1 MRVGDAF
8 GSLGR
13 AAALGCERGR
23 MRRVAG
29 RVLLGAAMA
38 LVVVGFV
45 ASGGRARASKTN
57 RAAGAE
63 LFREKG
69 CEHCHGADGAGT
81 EKGPSLATVGK
92 RMKKDEIERQIR
104 EGGKQMPAFGDVLN
118 EDEMRKLVDYLAHK
132 KKAPKAVSGGV
143 A

>member
-1 MRVGDAF
+1 MRVSMGCD
-8 GSLGR
+8 SLGK
-13 AAALGCERGR
+13 AAALECTR

-38 LVVVGFV
+38 LVAVGF
-45 ASGGRARASKTN
+45 AGSGGQATASKTD

-63 LFREKG
+63 LFKEKG
-69 CEHCHGADGAGT
+69 CEHCHGADGVGT
-81 EKGPSLATVGK
+81 EKGPSLTTVGK
-92 RMKKDEIERQIR
+92 RLKKDEIERQIR

-118 EDEMRKLVDYLAHK
+118 EDETRKLVDYLAHK
-132 KKAPKAVSGGV
+132 KKAPKAVSGSV